1 MSIRSD
7 VLNWLYEGVEDLKTA
22 EQLFKLERYAHACFH
37 AQQAAEKA
45 LKAVIMAKLRKLA
58 RGHDL
63 VELYSQVE
71 HLLKLP
77 CADELA
83 ELSSFYVQARYPNA
97 GLTRPSMEISRR
109 QAGRALGIARRVVD
123 AVEAALK
130 AEEGT

>member
-7 VLNWLYEGVEDLKTA
+7 ALNWLYEGVEDLKTA

-71 HLLKLP
+71 HLL
-77 CADELA
+77 
-83 ELSSFYVQARYPNA
+83 SFPVQMSWRN
-97 GLTRPSMEISRR
+97 S
-109 QAGRALGIARRVVD
+109 QASTCRLGILTQA
-123 AVEAALK
+123 
-130 AEEGT
+130 